1 MPALTVGE
9 TDTKEKMFAAIV
21 HERRVELA
29 FEQHRF
35 DDLKRWGLADAEL
48 APLGYT
54 SRNRYFPI
62 PQLELDV
69 NPNLV
74 QTSGW

>member
-1 MPALTVGE
+1 
-9 TDTKEKMFAAIV
+9 MFTAIV

-35 DDLKRWGLADAEL
+35 SDLKRWELADEVL

-54 SRNRYFPI
+54 SRHRYFPI

-74 QTSGW
+74 EIDGW

>member
-1 MPALTVGE
+1 
-9 TDTKEKMFAAIV
+9 MFNAIV

-35 DDLKRWGLADAEL
+35 DDLKRWGLADAVL

-54 SRNRYFPI
+54 SRNRYFPL

-69 NPNLV
+69 NPNLE
-74 QTSGW
+74 QISGW